1 MAERILAEGNEA
13 MGWGAL
19 SADCHCYFG
28 YPITPQNEIIEF
40 LAREMPKRGKIF
52 LQSQCETATINMLFG
67 AAACGVRAMTSTS
80 SPGWGLMQE
89 GMSQLAAARL
99 PCVVVLVQRVGPGV
113 QRLTHSQQDYNSATR
128 GGGGGGYRTI
138 VLAPA
143 SVQESHDLVQLAF
156 YLADKYRNPVV
167 VLSDG
172 LMGHVTEPLE
182 LKKLEFGPLPA
193 KDWGVARHGRHDDGK
208 HVAFGASYNPLKG
221 ESFVSYLVDMRE
233 AYKQIGATEVRYE
246 EYKTEDAD
254 LVLVAY
260 GYCARVSEEAVD
272 DARSEGLKVGLL
284 RPITLWPF
292 PSQAIRDQAEQGRRF
307 IVVEDS
313 MGQMVDDVRIAV
325 ESKAEVHLV
334 DATFRHVTSE
344 DGMIMPTRILEE
356 IRRLV

>member
-1 MAERILAEGNEA
+1 MAERILVEGNEA
-13 MGWGAL
+13 VGWGAL
-19 SADCHCYFG
+19 SAGCKCFFG

-40 LAREMPKRGKIF
+40 LARELPKRDGIF
-52 LQSQCETATINMLFG
+52 IQSQCETATINMLFG

-89 GMSQLAAARL
+89 GMSNLAAARF

-113 QRLTHSQQDYNSATR
+113 QRLTHSQQDYWSATK

-143 SVQESHDLVQLAF
+143 SVQETHDLMQVAF

-182 LKKLEFGPLPA
+182 LKTLEFGPLPQ
-193 KDWGVARHGRHDDGK
+193 KDWAVTRQGYHPDGS
-208 HVAFGASYNPLKG
+208 HRALGASYNPLKG
-221 ESFVSYLVDMRE
+221 ETFVSYLVDMRDTYRE
-233 AYKQIGATEVRYE
+233 IEATEVRFE
-246 EYKTEDAD
+246 DYKTGDAE

-260 GYCARVSEEAVD
+260 GYCARVAEEAVD
-272 DARSEGLKVGLL
+272 ATRSEGLKAGLL

-292 PSQAIRDQAEQGRRF
+292 PSAPLREMASRGCKF
-307 IVVEDS
+307 LVVEDS
-313 MGQMVDDVRIAV
+313 MGQMVDDVKIAV
-325 ESKAEVHLV
+325 EGRAEVHLA
-334 DATFRHVTSE
+334 DATLRHLSSE
-344 DGMIMPTRILEE
+344 DGMIMPSRVLDE
-356 IRRLV
+356 IRRLL